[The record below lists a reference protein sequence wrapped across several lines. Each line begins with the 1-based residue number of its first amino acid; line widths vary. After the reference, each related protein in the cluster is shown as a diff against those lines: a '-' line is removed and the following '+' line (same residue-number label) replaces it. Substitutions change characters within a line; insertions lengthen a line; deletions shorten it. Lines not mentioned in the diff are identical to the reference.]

1 MVPVQIYS
9 DSISPRLQYACR
21 ILFDCV
27 LKVPYHLMNT
37 ADSLPQEGV
46 NIFYKS
52 RISDKERGL
61 HIVPSGILEE
71 KHLRENKPIVG
82 WDGNIPQLFFNEK
95 GKRESFDPFSAAF
108 YMATRYEEYL
118 PFSPDNFGRFPE
130 FESLSG
136 KNDFTHLPIVHLWT
150 DRLGNALKKQYP
162 AFTMPERKAVAIFTY
177 DIDVAYAYRGRSFAT
192 NFLSLAKDLITGN
205 FLNTVNKLKTGFGK
219 NQDPSD
225 TYKLLENNTLK
236 TIFFFLL
243 AEKRTR
249 YDRNIP
255 PKGKVLQQ
263 LIRRIASN
271 NTIIGIHP
279 SYESSE
285 KPALIQSEKKVL
297 ESIANQQISIS
308 RQHFLRFRFPDTF
321 HELQKAGI
329 QDDYSIQYP
338 EMPGF
343 RAGLCVP
350 FPFFDLLE
358 NRETDLILHPG
369 CIMETTFRDDLHLSA
384 AQSLDWYLDLWQKVQ
399 EVGGEFISI
408 WHNDTL
414 WDGLP
419 DSHPLAFRQIH
430 QKLVEII
437 SAGNGSKTQP
447 LSPSDDIR

>member
-27 LKVPYHLMNT
+27 LKVPYQLINT
-37 ADSLPQEGV
+37 PDSLPPQGIS
-46 NIFYKS
+46 IFYKTK
-52 RISDKERGL
+52 ISDKETGL

-71 KHLRENKPIVG
+71 QDLRENKPIVG

-95 GKRESFDPFSAAF
+95 EKRESFDPFSAAF

-118 PFSPDNFGRFPE
+118 PFRPDNYGRFAE

-136 KNDFTHLPIVHLWT
+136 INDFTHLPIVHIWAN
-150 DRLGNALKKQYP
+150 RLVNAIKKQYP
-162 AFTMPERKAVAIFTY
+162 EFTMSEKKAVAIFTY
-177 DIDVAYAYRGRSFAT
+177 DIDVAYAYRGRTLT
-192 NFLSLAKDLITGN
+192 NRFLSFAKDLVKGN
-205 FLNTVNKLKTGFGK
+205 FKNAVNKIRTGFGK
-219 NQDPSD
+219 KLDPSD
-225 TYKLLENNTLK
+225 TYNLLENNTLPAM
-236 TIFFFLL
+236 FFFLL
-243 AEKRTR
+243 SKKRTR
-249 YDRNIP
+249 YDRNIS
-255 PKGKVLQQ
+255 PKAKVLQL
-263 LIRRIASN
+263 LIHRIASLKL
-271 NTIIGIHP
+271 TIGIHP
-279 SYESSE
+279 SYYSSE
-285 KPALIQSEKKVL
+285 RPGLMHSEKKEL
-297 ESIANQQISIS
+297 ESIVNQPITVS
-308 RQHFLRFRFPDTF
+308 RQHFLRFRLPETF
-321 HELQKAGI
+321 RELQKAGI
-329 QDDYSIQYP
+329 QHDYSMQYP

-369 CIMETTFRDDLHLSA
+369 CIMETTFRDDLNLPA

-399 EVGGEFISI
+399 EVGGEYISI

-437 SAGNGSKTQP
+437 SAGNGSKSQP
-447 LSPSDDIR
+447 LSPSDDSR

>member
-21 ILFDCV
+21 ILFECV
-27 LKVPYHLMNT
+27 LKVPYSIINILDNV
-37 ADSLPQEGV
+37 PQDGT
-46 NIFYKS
+46 NIFYT
-52 RISDKERGL
+52 RQISPKKTGL

-71 KHLRENKPIVG
+71 NDLRANKPFVS
-82 WDGNIPQLFFNEK
+82 WSGNTPQLFFNEK
-95 GKRESFDPFSAAF
+95 ENKEGFDPFSAAF

-118 PFSPDNFGRFPE
+118 PFRPDKFGRFAE

-136 KNDFTHLPIVHLWT
+136 KNDFTHLPVVHIWAN
-150 DRLGNALKKQYP
+150 RLGNALKKQYP

-177 DIDVAYAYRGRSFAT
+177 DIDVAFAYRGRTMT
-192 NFLSLAKDLITGN
+192 NHLLSLAKDLVSGN
-205 FLNTVNKLKTGFGK
+205 FQNAANKIKTSFGK
-219 NQDPSD
+219 KQDPSD
-225 TYKLLENNTLK
+225 TYKLLENNTLP
-236 TIFFFLL
+236 ILFFFLL
-243 AEKRTR
+243 SQKRTR
-249 YDRNIP
+249 YDRNIS
-255 PKGKVLQQ
+255 PKASVMQQ
-263 LIRRIASN
+263 LIKRIASGKRA
-271 NTIIGIHP
+271 IGIHP
-279 SYESSE
+279 SYHSSE
-285 KPALIQSEKKVL
+285 IAGLIQSEKKVL
-297 ESIANQQISIS
+297 ENIVNQQIIIS
-308 RQHFLRFRFPDTF
+308 RQHFLRFNLPETF
-321 HELQKAGI
+321 RELQKAGI
-329 QDDYSIQYP
+329 QHDYSMQYP

-399 EVGGEFISI
+399 EVSGEFISI

-437 SAGNGSKTQP
+437 SAGNGSKSQP
-447 LSPSDDIR
+447 LTPSDDFR